1 MTSLCPPSPL
11 APTSIVRGAS
21 FALLGG
27 AAALA
32 CSEPLPPPA
41 EAGVSISKQVA
52 QSVEAVGLGA
62 CPDTHGPL
70 MFPAQ
75 GSFSLSATTP
85 AATVIDT
92 MTKIESG
99 VRCTVSG
106 GSGAYAIDIDI
117 DENKVG
123 GVGTFKLSGVNVQ
136 NGNSVAPADLYWL
149 YQGFGYGGKCTVSVD
164 QRPPT
169 EESPDGLFV
178 EPGSAKVTFTCDPFT
193 NSDNQ
198 ACRAQGTVFVRNC
211 KK

>member
-1 MTSLCPPSPL
+1 MTSLCTSSQPASI
-11 APTSIVRGAS
+11 SIVRSA

-27 AAALA
+27 ATALA
-32 CSEPLPPPA
+32 CSEPLPPPP

-52 QSVEAVGLGA
+52 QSTEAAGLGA

-70 MFPAQ
+70 MFPEQ
-75 GSFSLSATTP
+75 GTFILSATSP

-92 MTKIESG
+92 MTKIKSG

-106 GSGAYAIDIDI
+106 GDGAYAISISI

-123 GVGTFKLSGVNVQ
+123 GVGTFELTGVNVVG
-136 NGNSVAPADLYWL
+136 GNSTAPADLYWL
-149 YQGFGYGGKCTVSVD
+149 YQGFGFGGKCSVSVD
-164 QRPPT
+164 QRPAT
-169 EESPDGLFV
+169 EASPDGLFV

-198 ACRAQGTVFVRNC
+198 ACRAQGTVFVKNC